1 MPPVYRLALPALCL
15 SLILPCAFSVEA
27 ADPAPAA
34 AEKPAE
40 EKPVERQPLL
50 ERSQEEAAALERKI
64 PTQEQQQLQA
74 GTDSFLALWKPANTA
89 EPKGAVIIIPGAG
102 ETADWPQAISPLR
115 RKLPDAEWSSLSITL
130 PDLQSEAIAPRIVE
144 VAPAPKTP
152 DAGSK
157 DATTAAPIEQAAGG
171 EADVADKAIEQA
183 AGGEADVADKA
194 IVETTEEQA
203 KADAE
208 RIFARIDAA
217 IAYAEQQSA
226 RSIVVLGHGTGAYWA
241 ARYLSEKQ
249 PSQIEKLVMV
259 AAQTPVTAKPELAE
273 LTPTLKLPT
282 ADIFYM
288 DKPVDRNA
296 ALERLQASKRLKTSG
311 FSQVS
316 LKALPGNAKAEQE
329 QLVRRVRGWLN
340 PQPAAD

>member
-34 AEKPAE
+34 AEKPTD
-40 EKPVERQPLL
+40 EKAAARQPLL
-50 ERSQEEAAALERKI
+50 ERSQEEATALERKI
-64 PTQEQQQLQA
+64 PAQEQQQLQA
-74 GTDSFLALWKPANTA
+74 GSDTFLALWKPANTA

-102 ETADWPQAISPLR
+102 ETVDWPQAIGPLR

-130 PDLQSEAIAPRIVE
+130 PDPQSDAIAPRVVE
-144 VAPAPKTP
+144 VPATIKAP
-152 DAGSK
+152 DVGSK
-157 DATTAAPIEQAAGG
+157 DSTTAAPIEQVAGG
-171 EADVADKAIEQA
+171 EADMVDKA
-183 AGGEADVADKA
+183 V
-194 IVETTEEQA
+194 VETSDEQV

-226 RSIVVLGHGTGAYWA
+226 RSIVLLGHGTGAYWA

-249 PSQIEKLVMV
+249 PSQVEKFVMV
-259 AAQTPVTAKPELAE
+259 AAQTPGAAKPGLVE

-282 ADIFYM
+282 ADLFYL
-288 DKPVDRNA
+288 DKPLDRSA
-296 ALERLQASKRLKTSG
+296 ALERLQASKRLKASA

-316 LKALPGNAKAEQE
+316 LKALPGNSKDQQE

-340 PQPAAD
+340 PQSVED

>member
-1 MPPVYRLALPALCL
+1 MPSVYRLAMPALCL

-34 AEKPAE
+34 SAEKPAE
-40 EKPVERQPLL
+40 AKPAERQPLL
-50 ERSQEEAAALERKI
+50 ERSQEEAAALGRTV
-64 PTQEQQQLQA
+64 PAQEQQQLQA
-74 GTDSFLALWKPANTA
+74 GSDTFLALWKTANTA

-102 ETADWPQAISPLR
+102 ETADWPQAIGPLR
-115 RKLPDAEWSSLSITL
+115 QKLPDAKWSSLSITL
-130 PDLQSEAIAPRIVE
+130 PDLQSDAIAPRVVE
-144 VAPAPKTP
+144 PAAAPKAPET
-152 DAGSK
+152 GSK
-157 DATTAAPIEQAAGG
+157 DATTAQPIEQAAGG
-171 EADVADKAIEQA
+171 EAEVADQV
-183 AGGEADVADKA
+183 VADT
-194 IVETTEEQA
+194 VEEQE
-203 KADAE
+203 KADGE

-249 PSQIEKLVMV
+249 TAQVEKFVMV
-259 AAQTPVTAKPELAE
+259 DAQTPTKAKPALAE

-288 DKPVDRNA
+288 DKALDRNA
-296 ALERLQASKRLKTSG
+296 ALERMQASKRLKTSA
-311 FSQVS
+311 FSQVA
-316 LKALPGNAKAEQE
+316 LQALPDKKAEQE

-340 PQPAAD
+340 PQNSD